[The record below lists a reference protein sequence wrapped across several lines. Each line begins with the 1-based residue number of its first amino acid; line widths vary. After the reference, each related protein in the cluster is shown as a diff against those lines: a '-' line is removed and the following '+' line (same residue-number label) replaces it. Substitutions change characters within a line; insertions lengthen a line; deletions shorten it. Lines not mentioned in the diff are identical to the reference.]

1 MPSAEVQSTQLQS
14 VALVDRALELVPRV
28 ALRPEQFGALAY
40 HYGTRR
46 LVFLK
51 DRQLVRVVEALASHP
66 SLGATFDAC
75 AVGEHR
81 RPAFTQAIAG
91 LIESEM
97 VRERADV

>member
-1 MPSAEVQSTQLQS
+1 MPGEVESP
-14 VALVDRALELVPRV
+14 ALVGRALELAPRV
-28 ALRPEQFGALAY
+28 ALRPEPFGALAY

-51 DRQLVRVVEALASHP
+51 DRQLVRVVESLASHA
-66 SLGATFDAC
+66 SLDATFDAC
-75 AVGEHR
+75 GVPERR

-97 VRERADV
+97 VRERPDV

>member
-1 MPSAEVQSTQLQS
+1 MPSAEVQSI
-14 VALVDRALELVPRV
+14 ALVDRALELAPRV
-28 ALRPEQFGALAY
+28 ALRPEPFGALAY

-66 SLGATFDAC
+66 SLDATFDAC
-75 AVGEHR
+75 AVGAHR
-81 RPAFTQAIAG
+81 RAAFTQAIAG

-97 VRERADV
+97 IRERAGD